1 MLREKIFTYL
11 ALHLIFCILEYV
23 YHTWC
28 FVPWYGIHAHM
39 NSLCVTIRQTSHR
52 ISDVISNGVL
62 MGVSVLVELAMS
74 QLKQG

>member
-1 MLREKIFTYL
+1 
-11 ALHLIFCILEYV
+11 
-23 YHTWC
+23 
-28 FVPWYGIHAHM
+28 M